1 MAEEP
6 APPPPRP
13 ADLGGTP
20 APPTAVDAPKS
31 ERVHDAAPEEVSAPL
46 AASETRTTKFL
57 AVRFAELGEALSGLA
72 KAVESSGEQA
82 APEPKPPEDDGKAAA
97 ADLEKRIRAFAAD
110 FDRWRELQRND
121 NRRLFLAGGSAAAIC
136 LLLLGLF
143 LQAQTGILPRRDPT
157 NGWKDH
163 VWTKYGSEIV
173 DCETRIRRAGK
184 AARCE
189 IAFPAKQRRKGT
201 GRE

>member
-1 MAEEP
+1 MGSP
-6 APPPPRP
+6 A
-13 ADLGGTP
+13 L
-20 APPTAVDAPKS
+20 
-31 ERVHDAAPEEVSAPL
+31 EEVSALL
-46 AASETRTTKFL
+46 ATSETRTTKFL
-57 AVRFAELGEALSGLA
+57 AVRFAELWEALSALA
-72 KAVESSGEQA
+72 KAVESSQGQTTL
-82 APEPKPPEDDGKAAA
+82 PKDDGKAAA
-97 ADLEKRIRAFAAD
+97 TDLEKRIRAFAAD

-121 NRRLFLAGGSAAAIC
+121 NRRLFPAGGSAAAIC

-163 VWTKYGSEIV
+163 VWTKYGAEIV

-189 IAFPAKQRRKGT
+189 LAFPAR
-201 GRE
+201 

>member
-6 APPPPRP
+6 APPRP

-20 APPTAVDAPKS
+20 PAAADAPKD
-31 ERVHDAAPEEVSAPL
+31 ERERALEEVSALL

-72 KAVESSGEQA
+72 KAIEAPTEQA
-82 APEPKPPEDDGKAAA
+82 APEPPKDDGKAAA

-121 NRRLFLAGGSAAAIC
+121 NRRLFLAGGSAAAIAAIC
-136 LLLLGLF
+136 VLLLGLF
-143 LQAQTGILPRRDPT
+143 LQAQTGILPRSDPT

-163 VWTKYGSEIV
+163 VWTKYGAEIV
-173 DCETRIRRAGK
+173 DCELESRRAGK
-184 AARCE
+184 EAQCDL
-189 IAFPAKQRRKGT
+189 AFPAKQRRDGA
-201 GRE
+201 GQE

>member
-20 APPTAVDAPKS
+20 PAPPEPAADAR
-31 ERVHDAAPEEVSAPL
+31 EHAEISALL

-57 AVRFAELGEALSGLA
+57 AMRFAELGEALSALA
-72 KAVESSGEQA
+72 KAASGEQA
-82 APEPKPPEDDGKAAA
+82 APESPKDDGKAAA
-97 ADLEKRIRAFAAD
+97 AELEKRIRTFSAD

-121 NRRLFLAGGSAAAIC
+121 NRRLFLAAGSAAAIF

-143 LQAQTGILPRRDPT
+143 LQAQTGILPRHDPT

-163 VWTKYGSEIV
+163 VWKKYGAEIV
-173 DCETRIRRAGK
+173 DCEIESRRAGK

-189 IAFPAKQRRKGT
+189 LAFPAR
-201 GRE
+201 

>member
-6 APPPPRP
+6 APAPPRP

-20 APPTAVDAPKS
+20 TPPEPTADAG
-31 ERVHDAAPEEVSAPL
+31 EHAAANAGDPAEVSALL
-46 AASETRTTKFL
+46 AASETRTTKFM
-57 AVRFAELGEALSGLA
+57 AMRFAELGEALSRLA
-72 KAVESSGEQA
+72 KAASGEQA
-82 APEPKPPEDDGKAAA
+82 PPPKDDGKAAA
-97 ADLEKRIRAFAAD
+97 AELEKRIRTFAAD

-121 NRRLFLAGGSAAAIC
+121 NRRLLAVAGSAAAIC

-143 LQAQTGILPRRDPT
+143 LQAQTGILPRHDPT

-163 VWTKYGSEIV
+163 VWKKYGAEIV
-173 DCETRIRRAGK
+173 DCELESRRAGK

-189 IAFPAKQRRKGT
+189 LAFPAR
-201 GRE
+201 

>member
-20 APPTAVDAPKS
+20 PAAADAPKD
-31 ERVHDAAPEEVSAPL
+31 ERERALEEVSALL
-46 AASETRTTKFL
+46 AASETRTAKFM

-72 KAVESSGEQA
+72 KAVEAPAEQA
-82 APEPKPPEDDGKAAA
+82 EPEPPKDDGKAAA

-143 LQAQTGILPRRDPT
+143 LQAQTGILPRNDPT

-163 VWTKYGSEIV
+163 IWEKYGAEMMDCDLKIRNDTPPQCKIV
-173 DCETRIRRAGK
+173 VK
-184 AARCE
+184 V
-189 IAFPAKQRRKGT
+189 P
-201 GRE
+201 

>member
-20 APPTAVDAPKS
+20 TPPAADAG
-31 ERVHDAAPEEVSAPL
+31 EHAELSALL

-57 AVRFAELGEALSGLA
+57 ALRFAELGEALSGLA
-72 KAVESSGEQA
+72 KAVESSGER
-82 APEPKPPEDDGKAAA
+82 APPPKDDGKAAA
-97 ADLEKRIRAFAAD
+97 VELKKRIRTFAAD

-121 NRRLFLAGGSAAAIC
+121 NRRLLAPPGSAAAIC

-163 VWTKYGSEIV
+163 VWKKYGAEMV
-173 DCETRIRRAGK
+173 DCELRLRNDTPPPQ
-184 AARCE
+184 CE
-189 IAFPAKQRRKGT
+189 VVVKVP
-201 GRE
+201 

>member
-20 APPTAVDAPKS
+20 APPTAADAPKS

-72 KAVESSGEQA
+72 KAVGSSGEQA
-82 APEPKPPEDDGKAAA
+82 PPEPSKDDGKTAAA
-97 ADLEKRIRAFAAD
+97 ELNKRIRTFAAD
-110 FDRWRELQRND
+110 FDRWQELQRNVSVRSSSD
-121 NRRLFLAGGSAAAIC
+121 
-136 LLLLGLF
+136 GLF
-143 LQAQTGILPRRDPT
+143 FEDPLPVPPQGLQHP
-157 NGWKDH
+157 
-163 VWTKYGSEIV
+163 
-173 DCETRIRRAGK
+173 
-184 AARCE
+184 
-189 IAFPAKQRRKGT
+189 
-201 GRE
+201 

>member
-13 ADLGGTP
+13 ADLGGPP
-20 APPTAVDAPKS
+20 APPTADAG
-31 ERVHDAAPEEVSAPL
+31 ERKRALEEVSALL
-46 AASETRTTKFL
+46 AASETRTAKFL

-82 APEPKPPEDDGKAAA
+82 APEPSKDDGKAAA
-97 ADLEKRIRAFAAD
+97 ELEKRIRAFAAD
-110 FDRWRELQRND
+110 FDRWRELQRNG
-121 NRRLFLAGGSAAAIC
+121 NRRLFAAGGAAAAIC

-163 VWTKYGSEIV
+163 VWKKYGAEIV
-173 DCETRIRRAGK
+173 DCELRHRTDSPPTQCEVT
-184 AARCE
+184 ARV
-189 IAFPAKQRRKGT
+189 P
-201 GRE
+201 

>member
-6 APPPPRP
+6 APPPPPRP

-20 APPTAVDAPKS
+20 PAAADAPKG
-31 ERVHDAAPEEVSAPL
+31 ERESALEEVSALL
-46 AASETRTTKFL
+46 AASETRTAKFL
-57 AVRFAELGEALSGLA
+57 ALRFAELGEALSALA
-72 KAVESSGEQA
+72 KAVEAPTEQA
-82 APEPKPPEDDGKAAA
+82 APEPPEDDGKAA

-163 VWTKYGSEIV
+163 VWTKYGAEMM
-173 DCETRIRRAGK
+173 DCELESRRAGK
-184 AARCE
+184 EAQCDL
-189 IAFPAKQRRKGT
+189 AFPAR
-201 GRE
+201 